1 MLQLALTLDADL
13 AMAALEQAREAELDL
28 DAFVVEK
35 LRQVLVGAAA
45 APIGRG
51 NEEWLTKAVERAR
64 AVPVGQEFKLQD
76 LFSKD
81 EWKQIPS
88 PTVFGREFRKEV
100 EPDLAI
106 HVRKTPQNQ
115 AIYERR

>member
-1 MLQLALTLDADL
+1 MLRLALTLDADL
-13 AMAALEQAREAELDL
+13 AMAALEQAREAELEL

-35 LRQVLVGAAA
+35 LRQALVGSVAE
-45 APIGRG
+45 PIGKG
-51 NEEWLTKAVERAR
+51 NEEWLKKAVERAR
-64 AVPVGQEFKLQD
+64 ALPAGHEFKLQD

-100 EPDLAI
+100 EPALAI